1 MTQAEPPVLPQGL
14 AKRLAYLTEEATEP
28 SNRTEGIFATQSAR
42 REVYSKAVPDSWTS
56 GQAMVRAREEVFPL
70 LASEVAE
77 PQSLDM
83 PIVEPVTF
91 LRNSEDVE
99 VTRLRS
105 ELAAAERRQ
114 GKLQDRLQDM
124 EGHQEDLLAE
134 LKAFQLELTQEQ
146 LYNQELKAEADGS
159 HHATATQAAQIRNAA
174 KDLTAAGA
182 KLFRLLQAQYVMTD
196 TAAPAREATT
206 QNSQRPLYK
215 VPPRSSFDE
224 AARTLLA
231 EMSASLQVLQEP
243 GACLRGERH
252 PRTPLGP
259 RPAMQKRDFRT

>member
-28 SNRTEGIFATQSAR
+28 SNRTEGIFTTQSAR
-42 REVYSKAVPDSWTS
+42 REVHSKSVPDSWTS
-56 GQAMVRAREEVFPL
+56 GKAMMRAREQVFPL

-77 PQSLDM
+77 SLDI

-91 LRNSEDVE
+91 HKNSEDVE

-159 HHATATQAAQIRNAA
+159 HHTTATQAAQIRNAA

-196 TAAPAREATT
+196 TATPAREATT

-243 GACLRGERH
+243 GACLRGEGH